1 MGIALVSEKRMGQII
16 AHRVRALRLAANLSQ
31 KSLAQR
37 AGVNYSTLRLFER
50 TGQISLFHL
59 ALLASALNRGDD
71 LLGLFKIPEV
81 TSLAEVEAKRTI
93 RKRGRI

>member
-1 MGIALVSEKRMGQII
+1 MGQIV
-16 AHRVRALRLAANLSQ
+16 AQRVRALRLAANLSQ
-31 KSLAQR
+31 KSLALR

-59 ALLASALNRGDD
+59 ALVASALNRADD

-81 TSLAEVEAKRTI
+81 TSLAEVEAKPKI
-93 RKRGRI
+93 RKRGRT

>member
-16 AHRVRALRLAANLSQ
+16 AQRIRALRLAANLSQ

-59 ALLASALNRGDD
+59 ALLASALNRADD
-71 LLGLFKIPEV
+71 LLDLFKIPEV
-81 TSLAEVEAKRTI
+81 KSLAEVEAKPTI
-93 RKRGRI
+93 RKRGRT

>member
-1 MGIALVSEKRMGQII
+1 MGLTLISEKRMGQII
-16 AHRVRALRLAANLSQ
+16 AQRIRALRLAGNLSQ
-31 KSLAQR
+31 KSLALR

-59 ALLASALNRGDD
+59 ALLASALNRADD

-81 TSLAEVEAKRTI
+81 KSLAEVEAKPTI
-93 RKRGRI
+93 RKRGRT